1 MDRGTALYLGRVGST
16 GTSTGAHA
24 HWEVLKD
31 GKRFPLSKAR
41 SDIGQYLQFRLPN
54 KEEWNSLYSRQGNDF
69 VLHPSAAL
77 TSPMGMRKHP
87 VYGDMREHRGEDYGL
102 PEGTQLRFLGTGSV
116 ATHAGRGGAGNV
128 SSLRTGPYELQT
140 FHLSELPQA
149 SKIKEQQIQQA
160 QQGTGPGTVD
170 AGNFLQGFIAASLL
184 RPEQKTAKTSLK
196 EELVRGLLQQDPSQ
210 DVLSSLLGGNP
221 LMVNPYLG

>member
-1 MDRGTALYLGRVGST
+1 MDKGTALYLGRVGST

-41 SDIGQYLQFRLPN
+41 SDIGQYLQFRLPG
-54 KEEWNSLYSRQGNDF
+54 KEDWNALYARQGNDF
-69 VLHPSAAL
+69 ALNPNAVL

-87 VYGDMREHRGEDYGL
+87 VHGDMREHKGEDYGL
-102 PEGTQLRFLGTGSV
+102 PEGTQLRFLGSGAV
-116 ATHAGRGGAGNV
+116 ATHAGLGGAGNV

-149 SKIKEQQIQQA
+149 SKIKEQQTQQA
-160 QQGTGPGTVD
+160 STEAAVD
-170 AGNFLQGFIAASLL
+170 PGNFLQGFIAASLFQ
-184 RPEQKTAKTSLK
+184 PEKKSPKASLK
-196 EELVRGLLQQDPSQ
+196 EELIRSLLQQDTSQ

-221 LMVNPYLG
+221 LMANPYLS